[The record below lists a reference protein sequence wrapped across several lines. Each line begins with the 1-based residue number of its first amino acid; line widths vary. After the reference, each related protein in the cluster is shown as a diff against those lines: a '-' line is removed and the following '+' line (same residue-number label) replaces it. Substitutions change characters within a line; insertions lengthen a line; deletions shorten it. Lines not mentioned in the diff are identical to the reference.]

1 MFFEGSEK
9 KIELRVKC
17 GVRSL
22 RSYERA
28 FWDRG
33 LTLAGADILSV
44 MSNDDCDAY
53 ILSESSLFVWDNKLL
68 LITCGNTN
76 LVKAGIFL
84 IDEIGADN
92 ISSFNYQRKSEFLSH
107 LQSTHFEEDAKQLQS
122 RLSGTAYRVGHLDGH
137 HHYLFCSEMTEKLS
151 SSTSLLMYHIK
162 GEVAD
167 YLRQPN
173 QIKPMILSLLNL
185 HALLPDFIFD
195 DHLFDPCGYS
205 VNGLNGEQFLTVH
218 ITPQAQS
225 AYVSIETNLNFEL
238 YAFNIFT
245 AMLNILHPR
254 SWDVIGVN
262 QQISTSGFPEH
273 IEVARCDLQ
282 LNTTNYFNYKHY
294 IQAASDKLTAH
305 IL

>member
-9 KIELRVKC
+9 KIELRVKR
-17 GVRSL
+17 GSRSL
-22 RSYERA
+22 RSYGRA

-33 LTLAGADILSV
+33 LAFAGADILSV

-53 ILSESSLFVWDNKLL
+53 ILSESSLFVWENKLL

-76 LVKAGIFL
+76 LVEAGLFL
-84 IDEIGADN
+84 IDEMGVDD

-107 LQSTHFEEDAKQLQS
+107 LQSTHFEDDAKQLQS
-122 RLSGTAYRVGHLDGH
+122 RLNGSAYRVGHLDGH
-137 HHYLFCSEMTEKLS
+137 HHYLFCSETSEKLC

-162 GEVAD
+162 GDVAD
-167 YLRQPN
+167 YLRQAN
-173 QIKPMILSLLNL
+173 QTKSMILSKLNL
-185 HALLPDFIFD
+185 HRLLPDFIFD

-205 VNGLNGEQFLTVH
+205 VNGLNGEQFLTIH

-225 AYVSIETNLNFEL
+225 AYVSIETNLNFQQ
-238 YAFNIFT
+238 YSFKIFT
-245 AMLNILHPR
+245 AMLNIFNPI

-262 QQISTSGFPEH
+262 QDITARDFSAD
-273 IEVARCDLQ
+273 IEVASCDLQ
-282 LNTTNYFNYKHY
+282 LNTTNNINYKHY
-294 IQAASDKLTAH
+294 IQAVSEKLTAQ

>member
-9 KIELRVKC
+9 KIELRIKF
-17 GVRSL
+17 GTGSL

-28 FWDRG
+28 FWDRA
-33 LTLAGADILSV
+33 LAFAGADILSV

-76 LVKAGIFL
+76 LVEAGLFL
-84 IDEIGADN
+84 IDEMGVDN

-107 LQSTHFEEDAKQLQS
+107 LQSTHFEDDAKQLKS
-122 RLSGTAYRVGHLDGH
+122 RLNGSAYRVGHLDGH
-137 HHYLFCSEMTEKLS
+137 HHYLFCSETSEKLC

-162 GEVAD
+162 GDAAD
-167 YLRQPN
+167 YLRQAD
-173 QIKPMILSLLNL
+173 QTKSMILSKLNL
-185 HALLPDFIFD
+185 HRLLPDFTFD

-205 VNGLNGEQFLTVH
+205 VNGLNGEQFLTIH

-225 AYVSIETNLNFEL
+225 AYVSIETNLNFEN
-238 YAFNIFT
+238 YSFNIFT
-245 AMLNILHPR
+245 AMLNIFNPI

-262 QQISTSGFPEH
+262 QDIMAKDFSAD
-273 IEVARCDLQ
+273 IEVASCDLR
-282 LNTTNYFNYKHY
+282 LNTTNNFNYKHY
-294 IQAASDKLTAH
+294 IQAVSEKLTAQ